1 MSNLIRATTC
11 LTVGLL
17 VAACAS
23 ASSSSGPSQSPATSS
38 SVAAAA
44 SPSGAGVTA
53 APLASNAPSVVPSVP
68 SATKF
73 TSRTYGYSLLV
84 PGGWSAIQAS
94 KVWDGTGAPS
104 HDAPEADQF
113 VGPASGGS
121 WAFAAPTTKDLAG
134 YAKQW
139 VDATATFHGDTCT
152 APPESMEPIT
162 IAGQSGMLLSF
173 NCGILIS
180 SAVTVHHGIGYQFGF
195 RDPGVHAAT
204 DPVDRVLLLELVGSV
219 RFPG

>member
-1 MSNLIRATTC
+1 MSNLIRPTTC

-23 ASSSSGPSQSPATSS
+23 GASSGPAQSPPASS
-38 SVAAAA
+38 SVAAAS
-44 SPSGAGVTA
+44 SPSTAGVTA
-53 APLASNAPSVVPSVP
+53 APRASTAPSVAPSFP

-73 TSRTYGYSLLV
+73 TSKTYGYSLLV
-84 PGGWSAIQAS
+84 PGGWSAVQAS
-94 KVWDGTGAPS
+94 RVWDGTGAPS

-113 VGPASGGS
+113 VGPASGAA

-134 YAKQW
+134 YARQW

-152 APPESMEPIT
+152 APPESMDPIT
-162 IAGQSGMLLSF
+162 IGGQSGTLLSF

-180 SAVTVHHGIGYQFGF
+180 AAVTVHNGIGYQFGF
-195 RDPGVHAAT
+195 RDPAIHAAT
-204 DPVDRVLLLELVGSV
+204 EPVDRALLLDLVGSV
-219 RFPG
+219 RFPA